1 MGQCGPTPEHYIY
14 LLRSRINIWRK
25 KSKRQQSETRENK
38 LTIIFYSQWQF
49 SVRINKCRYS
59 NTETGGFQSH
69 RRTMVRRGRWDL
81 LFCILSGRFWNSEW
95 VRFFNINRMHRVHN
109 NNLVICGFSTETSL
123 QCEWHSTGP
132 KHLLIFCRDLIRVAT
147 RFTSW

>member
-1 MGQCGPTPEHYIY
+1 MGQRGPTAEHYIY
-14 LLRSRINIWRK
+14 LLCSRINIWRK
-25 KSKRQQSETRENK
+25 KSKRQQGESRENK
-38 LTIIFYSQWQF
+38 LTIIFYSAWQF
-49 SVRINKCRYS
+49 SVRINKCWYS

-69 RRTMVRRGRWDL
+69 RRTMVRRGRWGL
-81 LFCILSGRFWNSEW
+81 LLRILSGRLWNSEW
-95 VRFFNINRMHRVHN
+95 VGFFTITRMHRVHN
-109 NNLVICGFSTETSL
+109 STETSL